1 MIACQ
6 RALFDIPDDV
16 AYLNCAYMSPL
27 VKACGPAAAEALA
40 RKVRPWTVTEK
51 DFFTESE
58 EVRGLLAR
66 MIGATAEDV
75 AITPSAS
82 YGVSTAA
89 ANLPLGPGDRV
100 MVLADQFPS
109 AVYPWRTAAA
119 RTGAELVTVP
129 RPGDGDWTKAI
140 EAEAAGGATVICVPQ
155 CHWTDGSLIDL
166 KAVSRLCRRIEA
178 ALVIDATQS
187 LGVMPLDVAEVE
199 ADFIAAAGY
208 KWLMGPY
215 SFGYLYVAPKRQD
228 GVPLE
233 ENWIGR
239 KNSENFS
246 GLIDYRDDYQPGA
259 RRFDVGERS
268 NFMLTPLAKIGLT
281 RLLDWGIE
289 EIAAALGRMTE
300 QLADR
305 AAALGLTALPAHLRS
320 PHILG
325 LRFPDGPP
333 RGLLEKLARNK
344 VYVSL
349 RGDSV
354 RVSPHV
360 YNNEQDLDKLIAS
373 LKAVM

>member
-6 RALFDIPDDV
+6 RDLFDIPADV

-27 VKACGPAAAEALA
+27 LKACGPIAEEALA
-40 RKVRPWTVTEK
+40 RKTRPWTVTEQ
-51 DFFTESE
+51 DFFSESE
-58 EVRGLLAR
+58 EIRGLAAR

-89 ANLPLGPGDRV
+89 ANLPLGRGDRV
-100 MVLADQFPS
+100 LVLADQFPS
-109 AVYPWRTAAA
+109 AVYPWRSAVA
-119 RTGAELVTVP
+119 RAGAELATVP
-129 RPGDGDWTKAI
+129 RPADGDWAKAV
-140 EAEAAGGATVICVPQ
+140 ETEAANGAAVICVPQ

-166 KAVSRLCRRIEA
+166 KAVGRLCRRINA

-187 LGVMPLDVAEVE
+187 MGVMPLDVTE
-199 ADFIAAAGY
+199 AQPDFIAAAGY

-215 SFGYLYVAPKRQD
+215 SYGYLYVSPKRQN
-228 GVPLE
+228 GAPLE
-233 ENWIGR
+233 ENWIDR

-268 NFMLTPLAKIGLT
+268 NLMLAPLAKVGLT
-281 RLLDWGIE
+281 RLLDWGVE
-289 EIAAALGRMTE
+289 EISATLGQMTG

-305 AAALGLTALPAHLRS
+305 ATELGLIALPPRLRA

-344 VYVSL
+344 TYVSL

-360 YNNEQDLDKLIAS
+360 YNNEQDVDQLIAS